1 VWKSASS
8 AHLDEI
14 SGALQSLRS
23 EAACSRRLNLD
34 PTADKQEIR
43 RYLLGALDAD
53 RKTLL
58 EERILSVP
66 EAYEEV
72 SMVED
77 ELVQDYVAGGLSELE
92 RQQFETSFLTT
103 AERQKNLR
111 FAQLLTRYVNAQSV
125 PVAQKNNAAAAAA
138 IPHAAEKSAPAKK
151 SFMFSLLPANGRPAL
166 LFCIAGVALLGI
178 TLLSWFV
185 FRRPPLLPVQQRAEH
200 VVVVTLAPGSIT
212 TGNTTA
218 QRVNV
223 PPKGYNLKLELELAN
238 ASFRNYKSELFRE
251 NKRLQTHGEL
261 RIEPKGEQYVVPLTI
276 TGEILSP
283 GEYEVKL
290 SGVSESGADAFIE
303 KYSFRVIE

>member
-1 VWKSASS
+1 M
-8 AHLDEI
+8 LPET
-14 SGALQSLRS
+14 Q
-23 EAACSRRLNLD
+23 LD

-53 RKTLL
+53 RKTAL

-66 EAYEEV
+66 EAYEEL

-77 ELVQDYVAGGLSELE
+77 ELVHDYVAGGLSELE

-125 PVAQKNNAAAAAA
+125 PITHENNAAAA
-138 IPHAAEKSAPAKK
+138 IPHAEKSAPAKK
-151 SFMFSLLPANGRPAL
+151 SLKFSLLPANGHPAVV
-166 LFCIAGVALLGI
+166 FCIAGVALLGI

-185 FRRPPLLPVQQRAEH
+185 FRRPPLLPVQQRAEP

-251 NKRLQTHGEL
+251 NKPLQTRGEL
-261 RIEPKGEQYVVPLTI
+261 KIEAKGEQFVVPLTI
-276 TGEILSP
+276 TGEMLRP
-283 GEYEVKL
+283 GDYEVKL

-303 KYSFRVIE
+303 KYAFRVIE

>member
-1 VWKSASS
+1 M
-8 AHLDEI
+8 
-14 SGALQSLRS
+14 
-23 EAACSRRLNLD
+23 D

-53 RKTLL
+53 RKTSL
-58 EERILSVP
+58 EERILAVP
-66 EAYEEV
+66 ETYEEL
-72 SMVED
+72 SLVED
-77 ELVQDYVAGGLSELE
+77 ELIHDYAAGGLSELE
-92 RQQFETSFLTT
+92 RQQFETNFLTT

-111 FAQLLTRYVNAQSV
+111 FAQLLTRYVNA
-125 PVAQKNNAAAAAA
+125 AAL
-138 IPHAAEKSAPAKK
+138 PHVEKVAPAKK
-151 SFMFSLLPANGRPAL
+151 SFMFSLLPANGHPAL
-166 LFCIAGVALLGI
+166 VFCIAGVALLGI

-185 FRRPPLLPVQQRAEH
+185 FRRPTLLPVQQRTEP

-251 NKRLQTHGEL
+251 NKSLQTRAEL
-261 RIEPKGEQYVVPLTI
+261 RIEAKGEQYVVPLTI
-276 TGEILSP
+276 TGEMLSP
-283 GEYEVKL
+283 GDYEVKL